1 MMASQN
7 MRCNY
12 AMEQR
17 FTIDVAS
24 IAEPGLLKCRAEAGL
39 AVVDEQ

>member
-1 MMASQN
+1 MIASRN
-7 MRCNY
+7 MRRNY

-24 IAEPGLLKCRAEAGL
+24 IVEPELLKCREEAGL